1 MNTETALS
9 NVTASKSKVNKLFEL
24 KKITLNDLDGLS
36 PGERVYLNQ
45 TNTQK
50 LGRLKGEERDRFL
63 AQIDPIL
70 SPATKSDIWDYNN
83 QKISNAISSYMSEY
97 GVMPAQS
104 TIVEETGLS
113 RQTVS
118 KHFKEY
124 KAKPEF
130 IAQMEQFKFM
140 APKMLAN
147 VFKAAGTGDMRAARL
162 YFEMVGA
169 INKPQNNT
177 VVNGQNNYIQINNTI
192 LSQENLKQLSE
203 EQLKQ
208 IESII
213 TNNG

>member
-9 NVTASKSKVNKLFEL
+9 NSTATKTKVDQLFEL
-24 KKITLNDLDGLS
+24 KKINLNDLDDLKQT
-36 PGERVYLNQ
+36 ERDYFFKTTTRTLA
-45 TNTQK
+45 
-50 LGRLKGEERDRFL
+50 RLKGEERDNFL
-63 AQIDPIL
+63 NKIDPIL
-70 SPATKSDIWDYNN
+70 PPATKSDIWDYNHL
-83 QKISNAISSYMSEY
+83 KISEAISRYMNDY
-97 GVMPAQS
+97 GMMPAQS
-104 TIVEETGLS
+104 AIVEETGLS

-124 KAKPEF
+124 KTKPEF

-147 VFKAAGTGDMRAARL
+147 VFKAAGSGDIRAARL

-169 INKPQNNT
+169 INKLQNNT
-177 VVNGQNNYIQINNTI
+177 VINGQNNYIQINNTI

-213 TNNG
+213 TKNG